1 MEERRGKIW
10 RGKGGLHLYS
20 FHECRC
26 TYSAVVILE
35 TLGKQELLVWP
46 VNLNSSNLIQIETI
60 ILIMNQ
66 SSNIESLIGQ
76 IQAQSTDDSTLN
88 ILNNTLKAHQTEA
101 ILRRES
107 PSTILDALQ
116 QLDVATHSLGYL
128 YMLEAKLRNMNGK
141 VDPDWLLLSRT
152 FLLNCNDHQ
161 IRLAPKKFTGLCR
174 TLKTQALA
182 DDQLPSLIFP
192 LRAALLKLCPPG
204 SKLLSS
210 IHVDF
215 LQACL
220 LARYYSVAIPILD
233 EDSYNVDQ
241 GLTTCK
247 ATDIL
252 LYCYYGSMIELGRK
266 RYDRALDLLNVA
278 ITAPTSVVNAITIA
292 CLKRWVLVSVIHHP
306 ERGVPSLP
314 RHAPLPITKVA
325 RSECG
330 HYFELAKLVCSV
342 SSQQHENQGRD
353 NNDNNNND
361 DSGNNNSNEFATR
374 HGSEWRE
381 DGNAGLVGLAI
392 QGNASHRVQQLTH
405 TYLRLGVDDPQLP
418 SEMELLKMIDGHRV
432 DARIS
437 DRNKVVMLGGEMGD
451 GEKGGEDSGK
461 LEYLITRVFNLQKEV
476 SELDE

>member
-1 MEERRGKIW
+1 M
-10 RGKGGLHLYS
+10 
-20 FHECRC
+20 
-26 TYSAVVILE
+26 
-35 TLGKQELLVWP
+35 
-46 VNLNSSNLIQIETI
+46 
-60 ILIMNQ
+60 Q
-66 SSNIESLIGQ
+66 SSNIESLISQ
-76 IQAQSTDDSTLN
+76 IQAQSTDAITLN
-88 ILNNTLKAHQTEA
+88 LLNITLKAHQTEA

-128 YMLEAKLRNMNGK
+128 YMLEAKLRQTNGK
-141 VDPDWLLLSRT
+141 IGSDWMLLARK
-152 FLLNCNDHQ
+152 FLLNCNDNQ

-182 DDQLPSLIFP
+182 DNQLPSLVFP
-192 LRAALLKLCPPG
+192 FRAALLKLCPPG

-215 LQACL
+215 FQACL
-220 LARYYSVAIPILD
+220 LARWYSVAVPILD

-241 GLTTCK
+241 GRTACK

-266 RYDRALDLLNVA
+266 RYDRALDLLNLA

-306 ERGVPSLP
+306 QMGVPSLP

-330 HYFELAKLVCSV
+330 HYFELAKLMCSV
-342 SSQQHENQGRD
+342 SSLENQGR
-353 NNDNNNND
+353 
-361 DSGNNNSNEFATR
+361 GNNNITATSSAVDFATR
-374 HGSEWRE
+374 HGSEWSA
-381 DGNAGLVGLAI
+381 DGNAGLIRLVI
-392 QGNASHRVQQLTH
+392 QGNASQRVQQLTH
-405 TYLRLGVDDPQLP
+405 TYLRLDVDDPQLP

-437 DRNKVVMLGGEMGD
+437 DRNKVVTFGREMEGGEGD
-451 GEKGGEDSGK
+451 DSGK
-461 LEYLITRVFNLQKEV
+461 LEYLITRVFNLQKKVTEF
-476 SELDE
+476 SNM

>member
-1 MEERRGKIW
+1 M
-10 RGKGGLHLYS
+10 
-20 FHECRC
+20 
-26 TYSAVVILE
+26 
-35 TLGKQELLVWP
+35 
-46 VNLNSSNLIQIETI
+46 
-60 ILIMNQ
+60 Q
-66 SSNIESLIGQ
+66 SSNIESLISQ
-76 IQAQSTDDSTLN
+76 IQAQSTDESTLN
-88 ILNNTLKAHQTEA
+88 LLNITLKAHQTEA

-128 YMLEAKLRNMNGK
+128 YMLEAKLRQTNGK
-141 VDPDWLLLSRT
+141 IGSDWMLLARK
-152 FLLNCNDHQ
+152 FLLKCNDNQ
-161 IRLAPKKFTGLCR
+161 IRLAPKKFSGLCR

-182 DDQLPSLIFP
+182 DNQLPSLVFP

-215 LQACL
+215 FQACL
-220 LARYYSVAIPILD
+220 LARWYSVAVPILD

-241 GLTTCK
+241 GRTACK

-252 LYCYYGSMIELGRK
+252 LYSYYGSMIELGRK
-266 RYDRALDLLNVA
+266 RYDRALDLLNLA

-330 HYFELAKLVCSV
+330 HYFELAKLMCSV
-342 SSQQHENQGRD
+342 SPQQHENEGRG
-353 NNDNNNND
+353 NNNNNNNND
-361 DSGNNNSNEFATR
+361 TTTAANSAIDFATR
-374 HGSEWRE
+374 HGSEWSG
-381 DGNAGLVGLAI
+381 DGNAGLVRLAI
-392 QGNASHRVQQLTH
+392 QGNASHRVQQLTY

-418 SEMELLKMIDGHRV
+418 SEMDLLKMIDGQRV

-437 DRNKVVMLGGEMGD
+437 NRNKVVTFGGEMGG
-451 GEKGGEDSGK
+451 GEEGGEDSGK
-461 LEYLITRVFNLQKEV
+461 LECLITRVFNLQKEV
-476 SELDE
+476 SEFSNM